1 MKPYSLATFGVVPV
15 DTVFLVTVKIKIN
28 GEEKEFAAGLSVAAL
43 LGHLQI
49 RPGRVVVELNRE
61 IVSRDAF
68 GGTMLAEGDTL
79 EIVHFVG
86 GG

>member
-1 MKPYSLATFGVVPV
+1 MIRSGA
-15 DTVFLVTVKIKIN
+15 VFLLPVVVHVN
-28 GEEKEFAAGLSVAAL
+28 GEKKEIGAGLTVAQL
-43 LGHLQI
+43 LGELGV

-61 IVSRDAF
+61 VLSRETHDS
-68 GGTMLAEGDTL
+68 TTLKEGDQI

>member
-1 MKPYSLATFGVVPV
+1 LVP
-15 DTVFLVTVKIKIN
+15 VKIKIN
-28 GEEKEFAAGLSVAAL
+28 GEEKELAAGLSVDGL
-43 LGHLQI
+43 LEHLQI